1 MSLESIPSRELLK
14 FVAFVL
20 RGCTPACKP
29 KYLVQFLVL
38 QYRTGHMPAPVF
50 HLTPVQSLS
59 LAVMVPEV
67 QIYWYNHPYL
77 C

>member
-14 FVAFVL
+14 FIAFVL

-29 KYLVQFLVL
+29 KYLVHFLAL
-38 QYRTGHMPAPVF
+38 QCRTAHMPALVF

-59 LAVMVPEV
+59 LAVLATAV
-67 QIYWYNHPYL
+67 QINWNNHPYL